1 MFSFALENSIT
12 PRDGVPYVVVDGLG
26 TNIPS
31 FNVSLGTGNAAPM
44 MVAGWAVKRI
54 GQLLPASN
62 ALNTISVTIASQAR
76 LMDDVIGELVV
87 RGLFGSTTPAGTLS
101 VETTGPFASIA
112 RWNPTNGT
120 LAFKLSGSMAPY
132 TEYVLEVVLQNP
144 IAGRDANSGI
154 TVEAINAQGV
164 EMFEPILMEAAGGNN
179 APFMV
184 ADFLQKTISQST
196 MAALAENTLTITM
209 ATRSSLEGFYKTSI
223 IISGLTG
230 SGTVG
235 ANVKIPLDPADTP
248 FGPYC
253 RWYHETG
260 TIILKVINEEGTVAG
275 ETYVLSFGLRNGPKM
290 QMARDVTIRADYQNY
305 RDILYN
311 GPWISQT
318 LMTNDVNLRAPLLIA
333 GFDIIEME
341 QSSATVG
348 TINQISLNISTSL
361 DVNVTLFPSFFF
373 VVQGLVGAQTASGN
387 IVVSMV
393 DRTSGDSR
401 SLTGTWNR
409 TLADLTIPLPDS
421 FLLEESTVYEMR
433 FTIQN
438 AYVGQESPNIMVKA
452 VGEGFDISPSP
463 VRKAEGDSA
472 PLKIAGLV
480 QRSIA
485 QSTASI
491 GAINTITVTVSSSGS
506 MLPGTEIRI
515 DGLTGTMTP
524 SGNIQISCMQHPATF
539 RGMGRWNMTS
549 GTVGIWVQKS
559 TVPYQPF
566 VLQFNL
572 TNPLTGQQ
580 SPSVG
585 IAAYML
591 DVASVPDVPDGC
603 TCPNLTTTTTM
614 VQNVSDDVIWIDDED
629 DDKEDWN
636 YQGVGGDQFV
646 YDRQFSY
653 QNASSFFSYVEI
665 DPDLTPSG
673 IIMRWEISSSW
684 YGAYWGSYAWPD
696 DVGENVAM
704 GSLPP
709 VGQWIRLE
717 VTLGSLA
724 LSPAG
729 QVSGLQFGAYD
740 GRATWDAAGFMGV
753 PVERN
758 VTQMTTIQPPCC
770 SLTKSI
776 ILGDQMVLRR
786 ELMQK
791 ASANGAPLLVAAFST
806 MRIAQST
813 VSASSINVITVTMAT
828 YSALTLQQSS
838 RVSISGLR
846 GSSTPTG
853 ALTLTSPN
861 GTMFNAIFG
870 TQGQWYQP
878 NGTLVVTV
886 LSDSVAADTYIFS
899 FRIMN
904 PSDGQNST
912 AIDIVSTGTQS
923 SVTSMDKAEGNL
935 APMLVA
941 DFIVRSCGQSDAS
954 QGAMNTITI
963 TLRTRASLLPGTWVT
978 ISGLTG
984 SVVPDSTS
992 IAVTTIKSPSPS
1004 ASHFRGQGSWTRMDG
1019 LMRLYV
1025 QEPTQPREDYVLSF
1039 SLRNPYVGQASP
1051 EPMSISS
1058 GGAVA
1063 IDARPLSKSS
1073 DNAAPLLVAGFS
1085 KTLVHQKEEDSV
1097 AYAVNHTQGLSPVRP
1112 ITITFTFSTTSS
1124 LLTGS
1129 RVKLDNMLGSPS
1141 KSTADL
1147 PVTCAT
1153 QGAYIS
1159 ANGQWVRETGTL
1171 SLRIIQD
1178 TIANVEYTCMVSL
1191 HGPLRAQAPPALTIS
1206 VNGTYISPTVPTTL
1220 GRTRKPLSLDVWC
1233 APFVAPAHG
1242 AVFPRGTVMSP
1253 NDVLVTCDDGYILR
1267 QGSVNKLSGRATCM
1281 SDGRWSSIDFVCHNI
1296 RGSLLAWGRNE
1307 KGQLGDA
1314 TSTNRLSPTLVRLD
1328 GIAGDVSMIAAGAG
1342 HSLAITGNGSL
1353 YTWGSNEF
1361 GQLGR
1366 ATTGSFHST
1375 PRKVDSFGAIR
1386 LKMASA
1392 GEKFS
1397 VVLGVDG
1404 SVWCWGQL
1412 LGNVGNGGAV
1422 LEPTL
1427 SGLPAGTIA
1436 SHIAAGASHVL
1447 VLAAGGKEIYAWGSN
1462 SQGQLALE
1470 KSISSSNTPRLIVKQ
1485 LDRAVSV
1492 AAGEYHSLVLLDR
1505 SVPMCSYLSSAPGAC
1520 SSALAIVVQLSLMF

>member
-1 MFSFALENSIT
+1 
-12 PRDGVPYVVVDGLG
+12 
-26 TNIPS
+26 
-31 FNVSLGTGNAAPM
+31 
-44 MVAGWAVKRI
+44 
-54 GQLLPASN
+54 
-62 ALNTISVTIASQAR
+62 
-76 LMDDVIGELVV
+76 
-87 RGLFGSTTPAGTLS
+87 
-101 VETTGPFASIA
+101 
-112 RWNPTNGT
+112 
-120 LAFKLSGSMAPY
+120 
-132 TEYVLEVVLQNP
+132 
-144 IAGRDANSGI
+144 
-154 TVEAINAQGV
+154 
-164 EMFEPILMEAAGGNN
+164 
-179 APFMV
+179 
-184 ADFLQKTISQST
+184 
-196 MAALAENTLTITM
+196 
-209 ATRSSLEGFYKTSI
+209 
-223 IISGLTG
+223 
-230 SGTVG
+230 
-235 ANVKIPLDPADTP
+235 
-248 FGPYC
+248 
-253 RWYHETG
+253 
-260 TIILKVINEEGTVAG
+260 
-275 ETYVLSFGLRNGPKM
+275 
-290 QMARDVTIRADYQNY
+290 
-305 RDILYN
+305 
-311 GPWISQT
+311 
-318 LMTNDVNLRAPLLIA
+318 
-333 GFDIIEME
+333 
-341 QSSATVG
+341 
-348 TINQISLNISTSL
+348 
-361 DVNVTLFPSFFF
+361 
-373 VVQGLVGAQTASGN
+373 
-387 IVVSMV
+387 
-393 DRTSGDSR
+393 
-401 SLTGTWNR
+401 
-409 TLADLTIPLPDS
+409 
-421 FLLEESTVYEMR
+421 
-433 FTIQN
+433 
-438 AYVGQESPNIMVKA
+438 
-452 VGEGFDISPSP
+452 
-463 VRKAEGDSA
+463 
-472 PLKIAGLV
+472 
-480 QRSIA
+480 
-485 QSTASI
+485 
-491 GAINTITVTVSSSGS
+491 
-506 MLPGTEIRI
+506 
-515 DGLTGTMTP
+515 
-524 SGNIQISCMQHPATF
+524 
-539 RGMGRWNMTS
+539 
-549 GTVGIWVQKS
+549 
-559 TVPYQPF
+559 
-566 VLQFNL
+566 
-572 TNPLTGQQ
+572 
-580 SPSVG
+580 
-585 IAAYML
+585 
-591 DVASVPDVPDGC
+591 
-603 TCPNLTTTTTM
+603 
-614 VQNVSDDVIWIDDED
+614 
-629 DDKEDWN
+629 
-636 YQGVGGDQFV
+636 
-646 YDRQFSY
+646 
-653 QNASSFFSYVEI
+653 
-665 DPDLTPSG
+665 
-673 IIMRWEISSSW
+673 
-684 YGAYWGSYAWPD
+684 
-696 DVGENVAM
+696 
-704 GSLPP
+704 
-709 VGQWIRLE
+709 
-717 VTLGSLA
+717 
-724 LSPAG
+724 
-729 QVSGLQFGAYD
+729 
-740 GRATWDAAGFMGV
+740 
-753 PVERN
+753 
-758 VTQMTTIQPPCC
+758 
-770 SLTKSI
+770 
-776 ILGDQMVLRR
+776 
-786 ELMQK
+786 
-791 ASANGAPLLVAAFST
+791 
-806 MRIAQST
+806 
-813 VSASSINVITVTMAT
+813 
-828 YSALTLQQSS
+828 
-838 RVSISGLR
+838 
-846 GSSTPTG
+846 
-853 ALTLTSPN
+853 
-861 GTMFNAIFG
+861 
-870 TQGQWYQP
+870 
-878 NGTLVVTV
+878 
-886 LSDSVAADTYIFS
+886 
-899 FRIMN
+899 
-904 PSDGQNST
+904 
-912 AIDIVSTGTQS
+912 
-923 SVTSMDKAEGNL
+923 
-935 APMLVA
+935 
-941 DFIVRSCGQSDAS
+941 
-954 QGAMNTITI
+954 
-963 TLRTRASLLPGTWVT
+963 
-978 ISGLTG
+978 
-984 SVVPDSTS
+984 
-992 IAVTTIKSPSPS
+992 
-1004 ASHFRGQGSWTRMDG
+1004 
-1019 LMRLYV
+1019 MRLYV

-1505 SVPMCSYLSSAPGAC
+1505 SVPMCS
-1520 SSALAIVVQLSLMF
+1520 